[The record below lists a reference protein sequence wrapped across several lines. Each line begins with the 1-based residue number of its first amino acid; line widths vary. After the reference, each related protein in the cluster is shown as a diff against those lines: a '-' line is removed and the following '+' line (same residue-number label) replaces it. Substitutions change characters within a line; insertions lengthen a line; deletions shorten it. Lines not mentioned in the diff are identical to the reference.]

1 MPRTAF
7 APAAIVAVWFAC
19 GSAAHACP
27 FCGVTGQSLAERRD
41 RSTVVAVGEAEGAA
55 AADANGLPAQ
65 RFRVDQV
72 LRGEEAGRLEN
83 VTARVA
89 GSVAGTAILFGTAA
103 AAHATGSRF
112 RFEAV
117 AANEAVLAYVVA
129 APATDAP
136 AAERLRWFAKRLEHP
151 ERAIAEDAFIEFG
164 LAPFAA
170 VRDAADAFDADALA
184 AWIAEP
190 GIDQRRRGFYGLSA
204 GIVAARTSDRA
215 MSTRLVGLLERAIET
230 PADDFRAG
238 VDGLMAGILVA
249 KGRRGLDF
257 LEGRGLFAASA
268 RPVDQ
273 RHLLSALRFAWESL
287 GDTIPPEQIAAAT
300 TKLLASPVVAA
311 DAAIDL
317 TRYRSWVSLD
327 QVAELWSTSG
337 RDDLLIRRAVAGYLS
352 ACPLPE
358 ARAHLERIR
367 RQSPDLLQR
376 AIEATALP
384 AK

>member
-1 MPRTAF
+1 MLRTAF
-7 APAAIVAVWFAC
+7 SHAAVVAVWFAC
-19 GSAAHACP
+19 GSVAEACP

-41 RSTVVAVGEAEGAA
+41 RSSVVAVGEAEGAA

-72 LRGEEAGRLEN
+72 LRGDEAGRLEN
-83 VTARVA
+83 VPARVA

-103 AAHATGSRF
+103 AADAIGPQV

-151 ERAIAEDAFIEFG
+151 ERAIAEDAFTEFG

-170 VRDAADAFDADALA
+170 VREAADTFDADALA

-190 GIDQRRRGFYGLSA
+190 GIDQRRRGFYGLAA

-238 VDGLMAGILVA
+238 VDGLMAGILVVE
-249 KGRRGLDF
+249 GGRGLDF
-257 LEGRGLFAASA
+257 LEGRGLFAALA

-287 GDTIPPEQIAAAT
+287 GDTIPPERIAAAT
-300 TKLLASPVVAA
+300 AKLLASPAVAA

-317 TRYRSWVSLD
+317 TRYRSWISLD
-327 QVAELWSTSG
+327 QVAGLWSTSG
-337 RDDLLIRRAVAGYLS
+337 RDDPLIRRAVAGHLS

-358 ARAHLERIR
+358 ARIHLERIR